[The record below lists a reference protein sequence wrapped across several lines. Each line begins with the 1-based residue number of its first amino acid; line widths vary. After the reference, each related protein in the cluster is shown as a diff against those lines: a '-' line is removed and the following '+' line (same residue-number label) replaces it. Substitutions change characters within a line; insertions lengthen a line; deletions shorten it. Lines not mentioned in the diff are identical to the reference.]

1 MIIELNDKET
11 AVFIDATCLNLD
23 YWVFESNA
31 CEYYREILGSL
42 IILKKVGQY
51 DVFNEYL
58 REAYKVFKRR
68 GSTKIIH
75 LAQELFPEL
84 IEKAGV

>member
-1 MIIELNDKET
+1 MIIELNDKEVG
-11 AVFIDATCLNLD
+11 VFIDATCLNLD
-23 YWVFESNA
+23 YWIFEAEA

-51 DVFNEYL
+51 DVFHEYL

-68 GSTKIIH
+68 GSNKVIS